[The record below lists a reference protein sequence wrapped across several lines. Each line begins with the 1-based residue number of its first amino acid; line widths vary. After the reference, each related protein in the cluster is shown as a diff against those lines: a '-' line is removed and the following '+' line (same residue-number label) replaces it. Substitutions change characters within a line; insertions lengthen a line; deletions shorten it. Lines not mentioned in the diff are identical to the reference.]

1 MTKDELNAAI
11 RELCEAMGMTFMPW
25 EIRPWSA
32 GADRDGPRHAYALAL
47 MLDLDLGETRFVEQ
61 LGNQQARKLGITPSE
76 EDAYIRAGAT
86 CRNSCDD
93 VKLPLSN
100 PRFTYRLT
108 RKA

>member
-32 GADRDGPRHAYALAL
+32 GADRHGPRHAYALAL

-61 LGNQQARKLGITPSE
+61 LGKLADEVLVEGPFLFGH
-76 EDAYIRAGAT
+76 R
-86 CRNSCDD
+86 R
-93 VKLPLSN
+93 PLLSHQLV
-100 PRFTYRLT
+100 FLL
-108 RKA
+108 

>member
-32 GADRDGPRHAYALAL
+32 GADRHGPRHAYALAL

-61 LGNQQARKLGITPSE
+61 LGKSSKRGNSALRPARRMLTYAPEPLAGILVT
-76 EDAYIRAGAT
+76 T
-86 CRNSCDD
+86 
-93 VKLPLSN
+93 
-100 PRFTYRLT
+100 
-108 RKA
+108 